1 MTKRAKKQ
9 AAVINSNVHTDISQ
23 KIRIGETREVW
34 LGLGEGNS
42 KSENLFE
49 EISMG
54 ILIELRNFENIFLNT
69 WLVKGLNT
77 NSN

>member
-9 AAVINSNVHTDISQ
+9 AAVINSNVHTNILH
-23 KIRIGETREVW
+23 KFRIGETREVW

-54 ILIELRNFENIFLNT
+54 ILMEVRNFEDIFLNR
-69 WLVKGLNT
+69 WLVKGLT
-77 NSN
+77 KNSN